1 VNFKVIQ
8 IAVLLHIV
16 AILIYLGLKRHDLVR
31 PMITGRK
38 HLPEA
43 LQPPML
49 ASPMRAVVLFAVA
62 AVAVG
67 VAVNA
72 L

>member
-1 VNFKVIQ
+1 M
-8 IAVLLHIV
+8 
-16 AILIYLGLKRHDLVR
+16 LKRHDLVR

-43 LQPPML
+43 LHRPAL
-49 ASPMRAVVLFAVA
+49 VSPMRAVVLFAIA

-67 VAVNA
+67 VFVNA